1 METVLKLKLPWT
13 LLRDKLVAQDEG
25 GNILYMSCLEGYQF
39 NSAVPQ
45 VSGMVFSDIILYT
58 VYFPCLYLYFFYYI
72 LYYIIY
78 TFNRVNTA
86 EEH

>member
-1 METVLKLKLPWT
+1 METVLRLKLPWT

-45 VSGMVFSDIILYT
+45 VSGMVFFRYYFIYRLFSLSLFVFFLLYSLLH
-58 VYFPCLYLYFFYYI
+58 CLYF
-72 LYYIIY
+72 
-78 TFNRVNTA
+78 
-86 EEH
+86 